1 MMMTSYVR
9 MTMMKTATIL
19 KRWILTTMKSTRMIS
34 EVEDNNSFAFKGE
47 DLWKMKMKRMRRKKM
62 MKRAYR
68 CDRYSI
74 VRCFNNRD

>member
-1 MMMTSYVR
+1 
-9 MTMMKTATIL
+9 
-19 KRWILTTMKSTRMIS
+19 MIS